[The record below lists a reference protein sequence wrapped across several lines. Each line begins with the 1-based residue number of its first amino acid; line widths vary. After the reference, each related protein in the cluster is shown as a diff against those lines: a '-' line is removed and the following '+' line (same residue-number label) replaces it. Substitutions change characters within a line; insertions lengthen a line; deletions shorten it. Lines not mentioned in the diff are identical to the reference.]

1 MLAIAAVVFVSLLFI
16 SAPYG
21 RHARGGWGPGVNA
34 RTGWMVMEAP
44 ASLLMLAPLLLLPMN
59 LVIYLFLVL
68 WQVHYFHRAFL
79 YPFSLKSSRE
89 MPVSVVL
96 MAVAFN
102 TVNAFLNG
110 GHFVLHADWY
120 TPDWL
125 TSPQF
130 IVGLLVFVLG
140 YYGTKRCDA
149 ILAALRDEPGDDYKV
164 PQGFLYRWVSCPN
177 YLCESVQWF
186 GWALMTLS
194 PAGFVFFAWTVA
206 NLMPRAISHHRWY
219 RETFADYPRERKA
232 IIPYVV

>member
-1 MLAIAAVVFVSLLFI
+1 MLAIAAIVFVSLLFI

-21 RHARGGWGPGVNA
+21 RHARGGWGPGVRA
-34 RTGWMVMEAP
+34 RTGWMLMEAP
-44 ASLLMLAPLLLLPMN
+44 ASLLMLVPLLFLPVN
-59 LVIYLFLVL
+59 PVVYLFLVL
-68 WQVHYFHRAFL
+68 WQVHYFHRAFV
-79 YPFSLKSSRE
+79 YPLSLKSSRE

-102 TVNAFLNG
+102 TANAFLNG

-120 TPDWL
+120 TADWL
-125 TSPQF
+125 STPQF
-130 IVGLLVFVLG
+130 IAGVVLFALG
-140 YYGTKRCDA
+140 YYVTKRCDA
-149 ILAALRDEPGDDYKV
+149 MLAALRDEPGDDYKV

-219 RETFADYPRERKA
+219 RETFPDYPNERKA
-232 IIPYVV
+232 FIPYVV